1 MYSTAAVGVQCVG
14 RFLVGLIKANGQAAD
29 VPSDDE
35 VEEPGL

>member
-14 RFLVGLIKANGQAAD
+14 RFLVGLSKANGQAAD
-29 VPSDDE
+29 VASDDE